1 MKKAR
6 KFIDWYKSEDKSIQ
20 WIRKLKRNRKKNEIQ
35 TTDLEET
42 NKTQASG
49 KYMKE

>member
-1 MKKAR
+1 MKEVR
-6 KFIDWYKSEDKSIQ
+6 KFIDWNKSEDKSIQ

-42 NKTQASG
+42 NKTQTSC